1 MRAYPLETHII
12 ICPRCEREVE
22 TTVWRDGPKMWF
34 QCLWCG
40 TYDTVTE
47 DDFLEV
53 EDE

>member
-1 MRAYPLETHII
+1 MRAYPLKTHII
-12 ICPRCEREVE
+12 MCTRCEREIE

-47 DDFLEV
+47 DDFLEDDT
-53 EDE
+53 E